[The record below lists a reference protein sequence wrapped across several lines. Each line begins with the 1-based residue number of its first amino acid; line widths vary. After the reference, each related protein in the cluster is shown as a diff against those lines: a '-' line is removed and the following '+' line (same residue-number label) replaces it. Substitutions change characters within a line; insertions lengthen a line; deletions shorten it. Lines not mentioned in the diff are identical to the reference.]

1 MKDEPRW
8 YVVGGNEWRLRSG
21 DITAK
26 IWLADDNI
34 TYKSEVRLAPHWAT
48 EMVLCTGENYCLKN
62 AKAACLETIRTFQ
75 QEHLDDTA

>member
-21 DITAK
+21 DTTAK

-34 TYKSEVRLAPHWAT
+34 TYKSEVRLGPHWAD

-62 AKAACLETIRTFQ
+62 AKEVCLEAIRLTR
-75 QEHLDDTA
+75 EHLDDTV

>member
-1 MKDEPRW
+1 MTEPERW
-8 YVVGGNEWRLRSG
+8 YVVNGNEWRLRSG

-34 TYKSEVRLAPHWAT
+34 TYKSEVRLGPHWAD

-62 AKAACLETIRTFQ
+62 AKDGCLEAMRLTR
-75 QEHLDDTA
+75 EHIDDIA